1 MRPKCESL
9 GPLARSWADRT
20 RHARAVTAREEA
32 MATTAT
38 GGPASATARSEAPG
52 EMADETIRVYWQ
64 PGCSSCLRAKEFL
77 TEHGVPFRSIDVL
90 ADPQGFRDLQ
100 ALGVRM
106 IPLVVKGRDWVSGQI
121 LSDVARIAGIEYGRK
136 MLPVEDLKVRI
147 DTILAAALRH
157 SAQLPDD
164 EAVLST
170 MLPNRPRSFRD
181 LACHIFMIVAAFVAE
196 TGGDPLTEEKYLAP
210 APDGVRRPAEI
221 VAFGEAV
228 RDRFEAW
235 WAEGI
240 RTGGHD
246 FARPAKV
253 YYGKQTLHDFMERT
267 AWHSGQHTRQLALVL
282 EKLGIAP
289 ERKLTDADFAGL
301 PMLKNVWDDEK
312 RWD

>member
-1 MRPKCESL
+1 
-9 GPLARSWADRT
+9 
-20 RHARAVTAREEA
+20 

-38 GGPASATARSEAPG
+38 GATR
-52 EMADETIRVYWQ
+52 DETAETTGAMDEIKVYWQ
-64 PGCSSCLRAKEFL
+64 PGCSSCLRTKEFL
-77 TEHGVPFRSIDVL
+77 TEHGVPFKSIDVL

-136 MLPVEDLKVRI
+136 LLPVEDLKARI
-147 DTILAAALRH
+147 DTILAAALRY

-164 EAVLST
+164 EAVLAT
-170 MLPNRPRSFRD
+170 LLPNRPRSYRD
-181 LACHIFMIVAAFVAE
+181 LACHIFLIVEAFVAE
-196 TGGDPLTEEKYLAP
+196 TEGDPLTEAKYLAP
-210 APDGVRRPAEI
+210 APDHVRRPAEI
-221 VAFGEAV
+221 VAFGEGV

-235 WAEGI
+235 WGQA
-240 RTGGHD
+240 GHD
-246 FARPAKV
+246 FGRPANV
-253 YYGKQTLHDFMERT
+253 YYGKQTLHDYLERT

-289 ERKLTDADFAGL
+289 EGKLAAADYAGL
-301 PMLKNVWDDEK
+301 PMPANVWDDEK